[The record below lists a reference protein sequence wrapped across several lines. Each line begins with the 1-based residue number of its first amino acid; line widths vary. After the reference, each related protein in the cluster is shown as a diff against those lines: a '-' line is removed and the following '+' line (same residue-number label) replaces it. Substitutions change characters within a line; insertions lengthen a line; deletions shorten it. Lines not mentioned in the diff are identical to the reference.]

1 MIFKLLNNIIIV
13 IGVAFFFLVSLIAT
27 FQHSSNQLF
36 NPLTLLCGS
45 VLLFILLVLFLNYF
59 QIISKRLQRILFYLF
74 VGLIIFTQFTII
86 LSTHNSPFTDT
97 GYIYIQAQNLSHNVS
112 DWNYYFKI
120 YPNNV
125 NIAIFWSF
133 IYRFFNFFHIVN
145 QLRATYI
152 IQLLMLDGAILFT
165 SYTVK
170 KHINVKLGNIL
181 LFSLLLYLPLTLFTE
196 WIYNDSI
203 SSTLVILLLGLLCR
217 VWYSQS
223 RFKYFWFFLAALDLA
238 FTFILR
244 QNSVVIIIAL
254 LITIVLMGQTLRQ
267 KFVQISILIATVI
280 VVYFGSSVIQTAQ
293 RYERNN
299 QVVTPATRYINMGL
313 NPNTSGQIDGNDAWL
328 YEQPGRTP
336 KEKNRLY
343 LSSIKRRLLNYSVGS
358 LSEHFLKKATY
369 MYGTGLT
376 IQDFFYW
383 YAGNKNNLEE
393 SILDRFGVTLVNGFQ
408 FFYILLSV
416 MTFVFLWRHLKNK
429 RSIPP
434 VVLFSVLGVLGVC
447 SFQVGLWEVRD
458 RYSLLAVPFTVF
470 IFSYALAELDI
481 VGWIS
486 RFGSVLKQ
494 DVIRYFIISTGLLV
508 FGYLSNYSLTT
519 QLVEKNNVS
528 IHQPYVAYAGQS
540 DVKIKAHDKL
550 KITFDVETTGNT
562 GIFYNSAYSISS
574 DSKSQ
579 QVKKYLPLQISLMN
593 TTLHKSIEVDSNGN
607 TKANTMQKGKYV
619 LTLTNP
625 TNQAIYTQGIIDIGK
640 ADFSFN
646 SLYRSISGHPE
657 LMPVMTVA
665 RSSQNTLVSKKQYNA
680 IFTLLFVI
688 LCIITYMFRKKDK
701 ILPLNKSK
709 I

>member
-1 MIFKLLNNIIIV
+1 M
-13 IGVAFFFLVSLIAT
+13 
-27 FQHSSNQLF
+27 
-36 NPLTLLCGS
+36 
-45 VLLFILLVLFLNYF
+45 
-59 QIISKRLQRILFYLF
+59 
-74 VGLIIFTQFTII
+74 
-86 LSTHNSPFTDT
+86 
-97 GYIYIQAQNLSHNVS
+97 
-112 DWNYYFKI
+112 
-120 YPNNV
+120 
-125 NIAIFWSF
+125 
-133 IYRFFNFFHIVN
+133 
-145 QLRATYI
+145 
-152 IQLLMLDGAILFT
+152 
-165 SYTVK
+165 
-170 KHINVKLGNIL
+170 
-181 LFSLLLYLPLTLFTE
+181 
-196 WIYNDSI
+196 
-203 SSTLVILLLGLLCR
+203 
-217 VWYSQS
+217 
-223 RFKYFWFFLAALDLA
+223 
-238 FTFILR
+238 
-244 QNSVVIIIAL
+244 IIIAL
-254 LITIVLMGQTLRQ
+254 LITIVLMGQTVRQ
-267 KFVQISILIATVI
+267 KFLQISLLIATVI

-383 YAGNKNNLEE
+383 YAGNKNNPEE

-447 SFQVGLWEVRD
+447 AFQVGLWEVRD

-486 RFGSVLKQ
+486 RLGSILKQ

-508 FGYLSNYSLTT
+508 FGYLSNYPLTT

-550 KITFDVETTGNT
+550 KITFDVETTRNAGS
-562 GIFYNSAYSISS
+562 FYNSAYSISS

-579 QVKKYLPLQISLMN
+579 QVKKYLPLQISLRN

-607 TKANTMQKGKYV
+607 TKANAMQKGKYV

-625 TNQAIYTQGIIDIGK
+625 MNQAVYTQGIIDIGK

-646 SLYRSISGHPE
+646 SLYRSISGHPD

-680 IFTLLFVI
+680 IFILLFVS

-701 ILPLNKSK
+701 IRSLSKSK
-709 I
+709 V